1 MSESEERLPT
11 VVRTERG
18 LSINFEPVDFQQG
31 PLPVRL
37 TGTPLQVR
45 PILGDQTQVRP
56 QGRRKDRPLGSSY
69 G

>member
-18 LSINFEPVDFQQG
+18 LSINFEPVDLQRE

-37 TGTPLQVR
+37 TGIPFQVR
-45 PILGDQTQVRP
+45 ANLGLVAQVRP
-56 QGRRKDRPLGSSY
+56 QGRRKGRPLGSSY